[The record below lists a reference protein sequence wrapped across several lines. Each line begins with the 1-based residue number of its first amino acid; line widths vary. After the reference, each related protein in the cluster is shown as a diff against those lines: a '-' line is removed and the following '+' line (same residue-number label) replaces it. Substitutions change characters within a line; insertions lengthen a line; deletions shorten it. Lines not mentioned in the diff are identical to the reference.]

1 MQVLDIGCGAAYL
14 NKDTFGV
21 GAGHSMHS
29 IKGELEVGLV
39 QQRLEAI
46 KVKDGTQQL
55 QVVLHWIYHLHR
67 PSAAAWLL
75 TRAGMHCKSS
85 QHPGPTADADC
96 LPERTKDKIA
106 QSS

>member
-1 MQVLDIGCGAAYL
+1 MQVLDVGCGAAYL
-14 NKDTFGV
+14 NKDTFGI

-55 QVVLHWIYHLHR
+55 QVVLHWMYHLHR
-67 PSAAAWLL
+67 QTAAACLL
-75 TRAGMHCKSS
+75 TRADMHCKST
-85 QHPGPTADADC
+85 QYPAPTADADC
-96 LPERTKDKIA
+96 PPEHTEGRVA
-106 QSS
+106 